1 MKTYIVTPDKHFPLH
16 DKKAISVVCKAIKS
30 IKPDGYIDLGDSG
43 EWASASHWQ
52 WKRKNKP
59 PLEYYL
65 PEIIQEIEE
74 VNKGMDLIDEA
85 LDKAN
90 VKEKHFITGN
100 HDQWLEYFVD
110 EYPYL
115 DQYGLNKALKLE
127 DRGYE
132 VQPLGKLLEI
142 GDMSYYHGHNY
153 SGMNHASNHCR
164 QYKQNIMYGH
174 HHDVQQSSIT
184 HMDGQKSAWS
194 IGCLKDMS
202 DKENQWLGYR
212 KTNWSHAFSIVDF
225 FENGYFTVHVIQ
237 IIKGRTSLW
246 GEIIDGN
253 K

>member
-1 MKTYIVTPDKHFPLH
+1 LKKYIVTPDKHFPLA
-16 DKKAISVVCKAIKS
+16 DKKAINVVCKAIKE
-30 IKPDGYIDLGDSG
+30 IKPDGYIDLGDTG
-43 EWASASHWQ
+43 EWGSASHWQ

-65 PEIIQEIEE
+65 PDVIQEIEE
-74 VNKGMDLIDEA
+74 VNKGMDQIDEA

-100 HDQWLEYFVD
+100 HDQWLEYFVN

-115 DQYGLNKALKLE
+115 DQYGLNKALKLVE
-127 DRGYE
+127 RGYE
-132 VQPLGKLLEI
+132 VHELGKLLEI

-174 HHDVQQSSIT
+174 HHDIQVYT
-184 HMDGQKSAWS
+184 DKSAKGPISAYS

-202 DKENQWLGYR
+202 PKANSFIGGR
-212 KTNWSHAFSIVDF
+212 PINWKHAFAIVTYHGPNSFVNIVEIKNGKAIVDGKLI
-225 FENGYFTVHVIQ
+225 EG
-237 IIKGRTSLW
+237 
-246 GEIIDGN
+246 
-253 K
+253 